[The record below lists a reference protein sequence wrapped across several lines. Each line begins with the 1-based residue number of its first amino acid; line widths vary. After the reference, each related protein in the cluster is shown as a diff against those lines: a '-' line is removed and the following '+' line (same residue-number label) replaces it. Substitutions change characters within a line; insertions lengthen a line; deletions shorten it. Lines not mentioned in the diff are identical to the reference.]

1 MKCLRA
7 FAVVAVAVIGLAG
20 AGGGAAGGSAAAAS
34 AEASAALGVWGAQP
48 ATNKVVLHVQ
58 PGAGYRPIV
67 QFIRSAKKTLDYNI
81 YQFNDRTIENELIA
95 ARNRGVKVRVMFT
108 WQVFAAGSNQWN
120 PNSPNYNTN
129 MPTYYRLKDAG
140 VGVRL
145 SPFIYTYSHE
155 KTMVADGNTGAG
167 RALIMDFNAQ
177 PSYIVPTPGLLGTR
191 GFAITASNQFDV
203 REIQQVFDA
212 DWNRVAP
219 PTYASPRLV
228 WSPSGAGYQPP
239 SQGKERIFAVI
250 DGAKKSVDVYALL
263 LDYLPFQKRL
273 MAAAERGVKVRLIT
287 NTDPEPMTFQQVI
300 ELSKAG
306 IEIGVDPTY
315 EGGPVFVHSKAIIS
329 DAGTPNAV
337 AFVGSQNPGDN
348 VSTNSERE
356 LGILIGKPSI
366 INRMQ
371 QVFDRDWVRTT
382 KKS

>member
-7 FAVVAVAVIGLAG
+7 VAVAAVAVVGLAS
-20 AGGGAAGGSAAAAS
+20 GAAAGAAAS
-34 AEASAALGVWGAQP
+34 GAASVAGAQP
-48 ATNKVVLHVQ
+48 ATDQITLHIQ
-58 PGAGYRPIV
+58 PGAGYRPIT
-67 QFIRSAKKTLDYNI
+67 QFIRSAKETLDYNI

-95 ARNRGVKVRVMFT
+95 AQKRGVKVRVMFT

-120 PNSPNYNTN
+120 PRSPNYNTN
-129 MPTYYRLKDAG
+129 MPTYYRLKNAG

-155 KTMVADGNTGAG
+155 KTMVADGDTGAG

-191 GFAITASNQFDV
+191 GFAITTSNQFDV
-203 REIQQVFDA
+203 REIQQVFNA
-212 DWNRVAP
+212 DWARATPP
-219 PTYASPRLV
+219 PTAYASPRLV

-239 SQGKERIFAVI
+239 SDGKERIFAVI

-263 LDYLPFQKRL
+263 LDYLPFQKKL
-273 MAAAERGVKVRLIT
+273 IAAAKRGVQVRIIT
-287 NTDPEPMTFQQVI
+287 NTDPEPMTYGQVI
-300 ELSKAG
+300 ELSNAG
-306 IEIGVDPTY
+306 VALGFDPTY
-315 EGGPVFVHSKAIIS
+315 EGGQVFVHSKAIIR

-356 LGILIGKPSI
+356 LGILVGKAGVI
-366 INRMQ
+366 ERMHE
-371 QVFDRDWVRTT
+371 VFESDWARVARRGT
-382 KKS
+382 S

>member
-7 FAVVAVAVIGLAG
+7 FAVAAVAVIGLAG
-20 AGGGAAGGSAAAAS
+20 AGGGAAAAS
-34 AEASAALGVWGAQP
+34 AEASAALGVTGAQP
-48 ATNKVVLHVQ
+48 ATNKVALHVQ

-95 ARNRGVKVRVMFT
+95 AQNRGVKVRVMFT

-155 KTMVADGNTGAG
+155 KTMVADGKTGAG

-191 GFAITASNQFDV
+191 GFAITTSNQFDV

-219 PTYASPRLV
+219 PAYASPRLV

-306 IEIGVDPTY
+306 VEIGVDPTY